1 MKLKRLLLTTIFST
15 LLLVCTACG
24 GDTSIRLENVAIDN
38 FSAYASLAA
47 GVTNAGVST
56 KSYPANAA
64 FAAEESNGEGV
75 LLGVK
80 EDGTLEQVTLTQEGK
95 RLTQQLYLDA
105 FLGGNIFSAASYTRY
120 ASSSLMPINRAE
132 GTLCLID
139 SKTGKYYPLPNDLGN
154 YASLFLGLHVKE
166 PSLDQDY
173 QTNAAFYE
181 YGNAILFAARTSEGD
196 DGFYTY
202 YSAEVVNGELKIEE
216 RIKSSSLPGN
226 DFCFADRYGNMY
238 FTDEIR
244 QNFEPRLKRDITDYP
259 ITAILTA
266 AGTLKRPEN
275 KPAMFLSLN
284 GVVYLS
290 DLSRSVDA
298 QGNLV
303 ENSLLTCGL
312 TMHPSAL
319 LFTEGNV
326 SYYFDSTRY
335 ERDEEWIPVPGQI
348 NLTHIYSIYK
358 VTRSNDIEFT
368 YEKIPFLESPDPLN
382 DDSGVFKYQYAAAG
396 GKFFYLQNNAVVEV
410 EPDTGESS
418 ARTFDFVF
426 QFNTIEGDALGN
438 IYYTGTNSSAKQ
450 VTGILFPDGSYTE
463 NVSEVPFRVS
473 YIQPLN

>member
-1 MKLKRLLLTTIFST
+1 M
-15 LLLVCTACG
+15 
-24 GDTSIRLENVAIDN
+24 ENVAIDN

-47 GVTNAGVST
+47 GITNAGVST
-56 KSYPANAA
+56 KSFPANAA

-80 EDGTLEQVTLTQEGK
+80 EDGTLEQVTLMQEGK
-95 RLTQQLYLDA
+95 RLTQQLNLNA
-105 FLGGNIFSAASYTRY
+105 FLGGNIFSAASY
-120 ASSSLMPINRAE
+120 APFISSSLTPINQAE
-132 GTLCLID
+132 GTHCLID
-139 SKTGKYYPLPNDLGN
+139 SKTGKYYPLPKDLGN
-154 YASLFLGLHVKE
+154 HASLFLGLHVKE
-166 PSLDQDY
+166 PSLGQDY

-181 YGNAILFAARTSEGD
+181 YGNAILFAAKTSERD
-196 DGFYTY
+196 HDFYTY

-216 RIKSSSLPGN
+216 RIKSSGLPGN

-244 QNFEPRLKRDITDYP
+244 QSFNPNLKRDITDYP
-259 ITAILTA
+259 ISAILTA

-275 KPAMFLSLN
+275 KPSMFLSLN
-284 GVVYLS
+284 GVAYLS
-290 DLSRSVDA
+290 DLSHSADA

-303 ENSLLTCGL
+303 ENALQTCGL

-335 ERDEEWIPVPGQI
+335 EQEETSLQGQGNYI
-348 NLTHIYSIYK
+348 YTYSIYK
-358 VTRSNDIEFT
+358 VTRLNDIEFT
-368 YEKIPFLESPDPLN
+368 YEKIPFLESPESLS
-382 DDSGVFKYQYAAAG
+382 DDSGVFKYQHAAAG

-410 EPDTGESS
+410 EPDTGERTP
-418 ARTFDFVF
+418 RTFDFVF

-438 IYYTGTNSSAKQ
+438 IYYTGINSSAKQ
-450 VTGILFPDGSYTE
+450 VTGIIFPDGTYTE